1 MARKLVVIALLLT
14 LLLSVTGCRF
24 ASEKYWSMPATY
36 GLVDDMERGNI
47 PEGWI
52 QFYLITGI
60 VDIVLL
66 PITVIHDFFILIF
79 DPPHQTTWEQKRLER
94 QMIYGH

>member
-1 MARKLVVIALLLT
+1 MARRLIVMALLLT
-14 LLLSVTGCRF
+14 LLLTVTGCRF

-36 GLVDDMERGNI
+36 GLAHNMERGDI

-60 VDIVLL
+60 VDVVVL
-66 PITVIHDFFILIF
+66 PITVIHDFFVLIF
-79 DPPHQTTWEQKRLER
+79 DPPHQSTWKEKQLER
-94 QMIYGH
+94 QMVHGY